1 MESMAHSFI
10 ITQDLP
16 DPGLLPQ
23 VVRLFYEAFALK
35 IHHLEL
41 FARDRAQAERLLAN
55 SFRPELGLFAHRGVE
70 LGGLLGLEYA
80 RGPRFFGVRYPILRA
95 EFGAAG
101 ALWRWGWLTL
111 SHLYQRPRPGEMRI
125 EAVVVAEAAR
135 GQGTGT
141 ALLDLACSH
150 ARARG
155 CSALTLEVVDSNPRA
170 RQLYE
175 RLGFVARKE
184 ERYGAVTARA
194 GFRGVAFMRKVL

>member
-1 MESMAHSFI
+1 MVCFSACHPHFFEMVPWVLISPPGLSGFGDKMESMAHSFI

-41 FARDRAQAERLLAN
+41 FACDRAQAERLLAR
-55 SFRPELGLFAHRGVE
+55 SFRPELGLFAHRGAE

-111 SHLYQRPRPGEMRI
+111 SHLYQRPRPGEKAGTD
-125 EAVVVAEAAR
+125 EAE
-135 GQGTGT
+135 GGF
-141 ALLDLACSH
+141 LNAC
-150 ARARG
+150 
-155 CSALTLEVVDSNPRA
+155 PRA
-170 RQLYE
+170 EPGASPVQPHNSS
-175 RLGFVARKE
+175 AR
-184 ERYGAVTARA
+184 
-194 GFRGVAFMRKVL
+194 MRK